1 MTTKLLLAIV
11 AVFIAWS
18 ALDFVI
24 HGVLLASTYE
34 ATAELWRP
42 MDEMSMPLM
51 YSVTLVFTVC
61 FVLIYALLVEQRSL
75 SSGLLYGT
83 LFGLATGVSMG
94 FGSYTYMPIPMTLA
108 VSWFAGVLVELI
120 VAGALVGVI
129 LKSK

>member
-1 MTTKLLLAIV
+1 MLLTII

-24 HGVLLASTYE
+24 HGLLLAPTYE

-42 MDEMSMPLM
+42 MDEMNMPLM

-61 FVLIYALLVEQRSL
+61 FVLIYALLVERRSL
-75 SSGLLYGT
+75 SSGILYGI
-83 LFGLATGVSMG
+83 LFGLASGVSMG
-94 FGSYTYMPIPMTLA
+94 FGSYTYMPIPLTLA

-120 VAGALVGVI
+120 VAGAISGVL
-129 LKSK
+129 LKTG